1 MKNRISII
9 ISAVLS
15 LIVASCG
22 LKKVS
27 SPPVNEGEMSEQ
39 VGSVYDFKMTS
50 IDGQEIDLSK
60 YKGKKILIVN
70 TASECG
76 YTPQYEGLQ
85 ALHQAHGDKIAILGF
100 PANNFGGQEPGS
112 DLEIKKFCKANYGVT
127 FQMFSKISVKG
138 DDMDPLYQWLSDKSK
153 NGWNEDAPGWNF
165 CKYLVD
171 EKGQLVRFYGS
182 SIEPMSEEIVNAII

>member
-1 MKNRISII
+1 MKKLILVLN
-9 ISAVLS
+9 LS
-15 LIVASCG
+15 LIFLALSCG

-27 SPPVNEGEMSEQ
+27 APPENNELMSAQE
-39 VGSVYDFKMTS
+39 GTVYDFTMTT
-50 IDGQEIDLSK
+50 IDGEEIALSQF
-60 YKGKKILIVN
+60 KGKKLLIVN

-85 ALHQAHGDKIAILGF
+85 QLHEAHGDKVAILGF

-112 DLEIKKFCKANYGVT
+112 DAEIQKFCKVNYGVT

-138 DDMDPLYQWLSDKSK
+138 DDMHPLYQWLSDKDK

-171 EKGQLVRFYGS
+171 EEGKLVKFYGS
-182 SIEPMSEEIVNAII
+182 GIEPMSDEIVKEII

>member
-1 MKNRISII
+1 MKKSIPF
-9 ISAVLS
+9 
-15 LIVASCG
+15 LIFGLAAIVVSCG

-27 SPPVNEGEMSEQ
+27 AAPENNENMNAQ
-39 VGSVYDFKMTS
+39 NGSVYDFTMTS
-50 IDGQEIDLSK
+50 IDGQDINLAA

-85 ALHQAHGDKIAILGF
+85 KLHETYGEKVAILGF

-112 DLEIKKFCKANYGVT
+112 DLEIQKFCKANYGVT

-138 DDMDPLYQWLSDKSK
+138 DDMHPLYQWLSDKSK

-165 CKYLVD
+165 CKYLID
-171 EKGQLVRFYGS
+171 EQGKLVKFYGS
-182 SIEPMSEEIVNAII
+182 GIEPMSDDIVKAII